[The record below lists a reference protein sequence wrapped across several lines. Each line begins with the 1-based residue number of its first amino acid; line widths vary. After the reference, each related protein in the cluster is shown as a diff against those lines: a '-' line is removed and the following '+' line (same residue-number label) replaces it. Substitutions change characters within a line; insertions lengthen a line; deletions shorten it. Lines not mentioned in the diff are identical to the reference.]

1 MLLLPQV
8 LLDTNFI
15 AMCYQAKVELK
26 ERVAKFLQVKL
37 YECEFFIPEKSIQE
51 LELIGESM
59 KPVLEAIKMFNVI
72 DSKASE
78 ERDDTIDMA
87 KEILAII
94 GKCLLACMMNAT
106 DSQLELRK
114 QLRQIPG
121 VPLIY
126 LNRSV
131 LVFEDISR
139 ATIAIV
145 RKNEQSKLGRLD
157 QAEKLTLKGVK
168 DDERTNFEILSTSQ
182 RFKRKAKQPNPLS
195 CKKPLK
201 KKIRSKTKKA

>member
-1 MLLLPQV
+1 MRPG
-8 LLDTNFI
+8 DCNAGKYI
-15 AMCYQAKVELK
+15 
-26 ERVAKFLQVKL
+26 VAT
-37 YECEFFIPEKSIQE
+37 QE
-51 LELIGESM
+51 
-59 KPVLEAIKMFNVI
+59 V
-72 DSKASE
+72 
-78 ERDDTIDMA
+78 
-87 KEILAII
+87 
-94 GKCLLACMMNAT
+94 
-106 DSQLELRK
+106 QLRK

-145 RKNEQSKLGRLD
+145 RQNEQLKLGRLD

>member
-1 MLLLPQV
+1 MRPG
-8 LLDTNFI
+8 DCNAGKYI
-15 AMCYQAKVELK
+15 
-26 ERVAKFLQVKL
+26 VAT
-37 YECEFFIPEKSIQE
+37 QE
-51 LELIGESM
+51 
-59 KPVLEAIKMFNVI
+59 V
-72 DSKASE
+72 
-78 ERDDTIDMA
+78 
-87 KEILAII
+87 
-94 GKCLLACMMNAT
+94 
-106 DSQLELRK
+106 ELRK